1 MVQRVHFRIKQDG
14 QPIKQLANALQEHMG
29 HYGYELIETPIIENA
44 DLFLT
49 KAGDKVAEKLFTF
62 ERHGQILAL
71 RPEFTAAAAHLY
83 TLQQEKQVVRWQFSG
98 AVFEDDP
105 TTHNHEYQRYSVG
118 AELIGMA
125 NQIADAEIISM
136 AVHGLLSL
144 DIRDWR
150 LVIGHV
156 GLTQRL
162 LAKFELEPRTEHFLL
177 SQRHLLKGGSK
188 GKMNVL
194 AHLARYIPSQTQ
206 GNVSQVSP
214 LELLVNTSRSDTLG
228 GRTHIDITQRIAKK
242 RQQASQQGQINDA
255 LYFLQEWMNIENP
268 VDEAMPKIA
277 EFVAD
282 DAIASTLYAEW
293 QSLIALL
300 SASQIPMEQ
309 IYIQPDLA
317 RTWDYYTGVV
327 FEIRADDG
335 VQLAGGGRYNELTR
349 LIGGDAETPAVGF
362 AYYADRVLERLS
374 PSQPSTSPTV
384 YLLPENHPATASRWA
399 YELRKRGI
407 RVIIIENAESVTRS
421 VLFLWATDGEQV
433 RLGKRDYTLDEID
446 LLVKTLHGR

>member
-1 MVQRVHFRIKQDG
+1 MQRVHFRIKQDG

-83 TLQQEKQVVRWQFSG
+83 TLQHNKQVTRWQFSG

-105 TTHNHEYQRYSVG
+105 NTHNHEYQRYSVG

-156 GLTQRL
+156 GLTQHL
-162 LAKFELEPRTEHFLL
+162 LAKFELDPRTQHFLL

-206 GNVSQVSP
+206 GSASDISS
-214 LELLVNTSRSDTLG
+214 LDLLVNTNRSDTLG
-228 GRTHIDITQRIAKK
+228 GRTHTDITQRIAKK
-242 RQQASQQGQINDA
+242 RQQANQQGQINDA
-255 LYFLQEWMNIENP
+255 LYFLQEWMNIESP
-268 VDEAMPKIA
+268 VDEALPKIA
-277 EFVAD
+277 EFIAD
-282 DAIASTLYAEW
+282 DPSAQQLFNEW
-293 QSLIALL
+293 QSLIGLL
-300 SASQIPMEQ
+300 RASQIPMEQ
-309 IYIQPDLA
+309 VCIQPDLA

-327 FEIRADDG
+327 FEIRADDDT
-335 VQLAGGGRYNELTR
+335 QLAGGGRYNELTR
-349 LIGGDAETPAVGF
+349 LLGDGAETPAVGF
-362 AYYADRVLERLS
+362 AYYADKLLERLS
-374 PSQPSTSPTV
+374 LSQPVTAPTV
-384 YLLPENHPATASRWA
+384 YLLPEDNSATASRWA

-407 RVIIIENAESVTRS
+407 RVIIIEDAELVTRS
-421 VLFLWATDGEQV
+421 VLFLWASQDDQI

-446 LLVKTLHGR
+446 LLVKTLYGL

>member
-83 TLQQEKQVVRWQFSG
+83 TLQHNKQVTRWQFSG

-105 TTHNHEYQRYSVG
+105 NTHNHEYQRYSVG

-156 GLTQRL
+156 GLTQHL
-162 LAKFELEPRTEHFLL
+162 LAKFELDPRTQHFLL

-206 GNVSQVSP
+206 GYMDVSS
-214 LELLVNTSRSDTLG
+214 LDLLVNTNRSDTLG
-228 GRTHIDITQRIAKK
+228 GRTHTDITQRIAKK
-242 RQQASQQGQINDA
+242 RQQATQQGQINDA
-255 LYFLQEWMNIENP
+255 LYFLQEWMNIESSA
-268 VDEAMPKIA
+268 DEAIPKIA
-277 EFVAD
+277 EFIGD
-282 DAIASTLYAEW
+282 DTSAQQLFNEW
-293 QSLIALL
+293 QSLIGLL
-300 SASQIPMEQ
+300 RASQIPMEQ
-309 IYIQPDLA
+309 VYIQPDLA

-327 FEIRADDG
+327 FEIRADDDT
-335 VQLAGGGRYNELTR
+335 QLAGGGRYNELTR
-349 LIGGDAETPAVGF
+349 LLGDGDETPAVGF
-362 AYYADRVLERLS
+362 AYYADKLLERLS
-374 PSQPSTSPTV
+374 PSQPITAPTV
-384 YLLPENHPATASRWA
+384 YLLPENYPATASRWA
-399 YELRKRGI
+399 YELRKRGV
-407 RVIIIENAESVTRS
+407 RVIIIEDAEWVTRS
-421 VLFLWATDGEQV
+421 VLFLWASQDDQI

-446 LLVKTLHGR
+446 LLVKTLYGL

>member
-14 QPIKQLANALQEHMG
+14 QPIKQLAHALQEHMG

-83 TLQQEKQVVRWQFSG
+83 TLQHDKPVVRWQFSG

-105 TTHNHEYQRYSVG
+105 NTHNHEYQRYSVG

-136 AVHGLLSL
+136 AVHGLLKL

-162 LAKFELEPRTEHFLL
+162 LAKFELDPRTQHFLL

-194 AHLARYIPSQTQ
+194 AHLARYIPSQTS
-206 GNVSQVSP
+206 NISDVSS
-214 LELLVNTSRSDTLG
+214 LAMLVNTSRSDTLG
-228 GRTHIDITQRIAKK
+228 GRTHTDITQRIAKK

-255 LYFLQEWMNIENP
+255 LYFLQEWMNIEHP

-277 EFVAD
+277 EFVGD
-282 DAIASTLYAEW
+282 DPSAQQLFSEW
-293 QSLIALL
+293 QSLIGLL
-300 SASQIPMEQ
+300 RASQIPMEQ
-309 IYIQPDLA
+309 VYIQPDLA

-327 FEIRADDG
+327 FEIRANDAT
-335 VQLAGGGRYNELTR
+335 QLAGGGRYNELTR
-349 LIGGDAETPAVGF
+349 LIGDDTETPAVGF
-362 AYYADRVLERLS
+362 AYYADKLLERLS
-374 PSQPSTSPTV
+374 PSQPTTAPTV
-384 YLLPENHPATASRWA
+384 YLLPENYPATASRWA
-399 YELRKRGI
+399 YELRKRGV
-407 RVIIIENAESVTRS
+407 RVIIIEDAELVTRS
-421 VLFLWATDGEQV
+421 VLFLWASQDDQI

-446 LLVKTLHGR
+446 LLVKTLYGL

>member
-1 MVQRVHFRIKQDG
+1 VVQRVHFRIKQDG
-14 QPIKQLANALQEHMG
+14 QPIKQLANALGEHMG

-62 ERHGQILAL
+62 ERHGQMLAL

-83 TLQQEKQVVRWQFSG
+83 TLQQEKQVARWQFSG

-105 TTHNHEYQRYSVG
+105 TNHQHEYQRYSVG
-118 AELIGMA
+118 AELIGMS
-125 NQIADAEIISM
+125 NIIADAEVISM

-144 DIRDWR
+144 DIQDWT

-162 LAKFELEPRTEHFLL
+162 LAKFELDPRTQHFLL
-177 SQRHLLKGGSK
+177 SQRHLLRGGSK

-194 AHLARYIPSQTQ
+194 AHLARYIPNQGGVGETTQT
-206 GNVSQVSP
+206 S
-214 LELLVNTSRSDTLG
+214 LELLVNTNRSDTLG
-228 GRTHIDITQRIAKK
+228 GRTPNDITQRIAKK
-242 RQQASQQGQINDA
+242 RQQANQQGQINDA
-255 LYFLQEWMNIENP
+255 LHFLQAWMNIESP
-268 VDEAMPKIA
+268 YDEAMQTIQ
-277 EFVAD
+277 EFIGD
-282 DAIASTLYAEW
+282 DKQSRQMVNEW
-293 QSLIALL
+293 KNLMDLL
-300 SASQIPMEQ
+300 ESSQVPMGQ
-309 IYIQPDLA
+309 VKIQPDLA

-327 FEIRADDG
+327 FEIRASDG

-349 LIGGDAETPAVGF
+349 LIGGGSETSAVGF
-362 AYYADRVLERLS
+362 AYYADKVLERIT
-374 PSQPSTSPTV
+374 PSQIVTAPTV
-384 YLLPENHPATASRWA
+384 YVLPDDHPTTASRWA
-399 YELRKRGI
+399 YELRKRGV
-407 RVIIIENAESVTRS
+407 RVIVIEDAEEVTRS
-421 VLFLWATDGEQV
+421 VVFLWAAENGNI

>member
-14 QPIKQLANALQEHMG
+14 QPIKQLANALGEHMG

-83 TLQQEKQVVRWQFSG
+83 TLQQEKQVARWQFSG

-105 TTHNHEYQRYSVG
+105 ANHNHEYQHYSVG
-118 AELIGMA
+118 AELIGMS
-125 NQIADAEIISM
+125 NIIADAEIISM
-136 AVHGLLSL
+136 AVHGLLGL
-144 DIRDWR
+144 DIQDWT

-162 LAKFELEPRTEHFLL
+162 LAKFELDPRTQHFLL
-177 SQRHLLKGGSK
+177 SQRHLLRGGSK

-194 AHLARYIPSQTQ
+194 SHLARYIPNQSSASEISQ
-206 GNVSQVSP
+206 SP
-214 LELLVNTSRSDTLG
+214 LELLVNTTRSDTLG
-228 GRTHIDITQRIAKK
+228 GRTHTDITQRIAKK
-242 RQQASQQGQINDA
+242 RQQANQQGQINDA
-255 LYFLQEWMNIENP
+255 LYFLQAWMNIESQY
-268 VDEAMPKIA
+268 DEAMKAIE
-277 EFVAD
+277 EFIGD
-282 DAIASTLYAEW
+282 DAISRQMFEEW
-293 QSLIALL
+293 RDLIKLL
-300 SASQIPMEQ
+300 EASQVPMEHVK
-309 IYIQPDLA
+309 IQPDLA

-327 FEIRADDG
+327 FEIRTEDG

-349 LIGGDAETPAVGF
+349 LIGGDSETSAVGF
-362 AYYADRVLERLS
+362 AYYADRVLERLT
-374 PSQPSTSPTV
+374 PTQMTTSPTV
-384 YLLPENHPATASRWA
+384 YLMPQDYPATASRWA
-399 YELRKRGI
+399 YELRKRGV
-407 RVIIIENAESVTRS
+407 RVILLENTEEVTRS
-421 VLFLWATDGEQV
+421 VVFLWTAENGNI